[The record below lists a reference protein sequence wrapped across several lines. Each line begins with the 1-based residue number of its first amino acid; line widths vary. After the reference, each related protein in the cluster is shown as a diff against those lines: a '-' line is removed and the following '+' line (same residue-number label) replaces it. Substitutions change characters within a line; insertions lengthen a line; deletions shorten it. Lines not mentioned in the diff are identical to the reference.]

1 VETGQRS
8 SPIADSFA
16 TRFKWIG
23 ARTPR
28 EHVTIGIILLIFG
41 VVAFGISPW
50 LAWFTVTSGL
60 LLLTWHTRMQGT
72 WRGLLYF
79 FALLPVLHWFNAI
92 SEFLFHE
99 DAVTGLLLARD
110 RASPFEI
117 GSGLIIAVAAS
128 IGLVAVIRHKPRA
141 TDVPVGTAKAGSG
154 QTGPVQWAN
163 VPVHTFADVG
173 GMDAEKR
180 RIAAVVNNRLHPER
194 FQRHGVTQNGIL
206 LYGPRGTGKTFLAEA
221 TAGEFRINYYCVQP
235 TSLVSGQIGSSEAN
249 IRAAFQRAHQFRPVL
264 FFIDELDS
272 IGTQRQQL
280 GRLDDVG
287 GGARAYNAIVTELMQ
302 CVDRYRSE
310 PGFILMAATNF
321 YDGLDEALVR
331 DLRFDEK
338 IRVDL
343 PDATAREQIL
353 TAQLA
358 KRLWTPFPVKPV
370 AERTPGWSAA
380 RLAALVNKAASSA
393 ALENRRIEER
403 DLQRAFDD
411 TGGTDRPLLKPVD
424 WDDLVLSPPVERDLR
439 NLIRLMNPGEAE
451 RLKVPLPTGLLLVGP
466 PGNGK
471 TSIAHLLATQTRR
484 SFYPIA
490 PADVPTPDKLALAF
504 SRARE
509 NSPSILFIDELDG
522 LLPRGDNGYYK
533 GQHQIQLVEQ
543 ALMLMS
549 QLDPANQVF
558 LVGTTN
564 HIEDID
570 PRVLRGGRFTEKIE
584 ICVPDDSGYLRLIET
599 YLGPIPLAADLT
611 RNDLLARLRG
621 ISPADLQALVNTA
634 KRMAMNRMEEGE
646 QTLPSLIWDD
656 FEKALTRNQIAPQN
670 PKTRGP
676 WPPAV
681 L

>member
-1 VETGQRS
+1 METGQRY

-16 TRFKWIG
+16 SRLKWISG
-23 ARTPR
+23 RPPR
-28 EHVTIGIILLIFG
+28 EHVTIGIILLVFG

-50 LAWFTVTSGL
+50 LAWFTVASGL

-92 SEFLFHE
+92 NEFLFHE

-110 RASPFEI
+110 RASPLEV
-117 GSGLIIAVAAS
+117 GSGLIIAVAAG
-128 IGLVAVIRHKPRA
+128 IGLVAVIRHRPRA
-141 TDVPVGTAKAGSG
+141 SDVRGQAAAKAGAG
-154 QTGPVQWAN
+154 KAGPVQWSN
-163 VPVHTFADVG
+163 IPVHTFADVG

-180 RIAAVVNNRLHPER
+180 RICGGGEQPACTPKDSSDTESPRTGFCCMAHAAPARHFWPRLRRASSGSTIYH
-194 FQRHGVTQNGIL
+194 
-206 LYGPRGTGKTFLAEA
+206 
-221 TAGEFRINYYCVQP
+221 VQP
-235 TSLVSGQIGSSEAN
+235 TALVSGQIGSSEAN
-249 IRAAFQRAHQFRPVL
+249 IRAAFQRAYQFRPVL

-280 GRLDDVG
+280 GQHDDVG

-343 PDATAREQIL
+343 PDEAAREQIL

-358 KRLWTPFPVKPV
+358 KRFWTPFPLKPF

-380 RLAALVNKAASSA
+380 KLASLVNRAGSSA
-393 ALENRRIEER
+393 ALENRRMEQQ

-411 TGGTDRPLLKPVD
+411 TGGTDRPLIKSVD
-424 WDDLVLSPPVERDLR
+424 WDDLVLSPAVERDLR
-439 NLIRLMNPGEAE
+439 NLIRLMKPGEAE
-451 RLKVPLPTGLLLVGP
+451 RLNVPVPTGLLLVGP
-466 PGNGK
+466 PGYGK

-484 SFYPIA
+484 SFYPIT
-490 PADVPTPDKLALAF
+490 PADVPTPDKLVQAF
-504 SRARE
+504 DRARE
-509 NSPSILFIDELDG
+509 NSPSILFLDEIDG

-533 GQHQIQLVEQ
+533 GQHQIQFVDQ

-564 HIEDID
+564 HIDDID
-570 PRVLRGGRFTEKIE
+570 PRVMRGGRFTEKIE
-584 ICVPDDSGYLRLIET
+584 VCAPDDSGYLRLIEK
-599 YLGPIPLAADLT
+599 YLGSIPLAANLT
-611 RNDLLARLRG
+611 RNAILARLKG
-621 ISPADLQALVNTA
+621 ISPADLQAVVSTA
-634 KRMAMNRMEEGE
+634 KRMAMNRMDESDDA
-646 QTLPSLIWDD
+646 LPPLILED
-656 FEKALTRNQIAPQN
+656 FEKALERIQ
-670 PKTRGP
+670 
-676 WPPAV
+676 V
-681 L
+681 SL

>member
-1 VETGQRS
+1 
-8 SPIADSFA
+8 
-16 TRFKWIG
+16 
-23 ARTPR
+23 
-28 EHVTIGIILLIFG
+28 
-41 VVAFGISPW
+41 
-50 LAWFTVTSGL
+50 
-60 LLLTWHTRMQGT
+60 MQGT

-110 RASPFEI
+110 RASPLEV
-117 GSGLIIAVAAS
+117 GSGLIIAIVAG
-128 IGLVAVIRHKPRA
+128 IGLVVVIRHRPRA
-141 TDVPVGTAKAGSG
+141 GDVAVRSAMAGVG
-154 QTGPVQWAN
+154 QTGAVQWTN
-163 VPVHTFADVG
+163 IPVHTFADVG
-173 GMDAEKR
+173 GMETEKR
-180 RIAAVVNNRLHPER
+180 RIAAVVNNRLHPEK

-206 LYGPRGTGKTFLAEA
+206 LHGPRGTGKPFLAEA
-221 TAGEFRINYYCVQP
+221 TAGEFRINYYHVQP
-235 TSLVSGQIGSSEAN
+235 TALVSGQIGSSEAN

-343 PDATAREQIL
+343 PDAAVREQIL

-358 KRLWTPFPVKPV
+358 KRLWSPFPLKPF
-370 AERTPGWSAA
+370 AARTPGWSAA
-380 RLAALVNKAASSA
+380 RLAALVNRAASSA

-411 TGGTDRPLLKPVD
+411 TGGADRPLLKPVD
-424 WDDLVLSPPVERDLR
+424 WDDLVLSPPAERDLR
-439 NLIRLMNPGEAE
+439 NLIRLINPGEAE
-451 RLKVPLPTGLLLVGP
+451 RLRMPLPTGLLLVGP

-471 TSIAHLLATQTRR
+471 TSIAHLLASQTRR
-484 SFYPIA
+484 SFYPIS
-490 PADVPTPDKLALAF
+490 PSDVPTPDKLVQDF

-509 NSPSILFIDELDG
+509 NSPSILFIDEIDG

-558 LVGTTN
+558 LVATTN
-564 HIEDID
+564 HIDDID

-584 ICVPDDSGYLRLIET
+584 VSVPDDGGYLRLIEK
-599 YLGPIPLAADLT
+599 YLGPIQLAAELAKT
-611 RNDLLARLRG
+611 DLLSRLRG

-634 KRMAMNRMEEGE
+634 KRMAMNRMEEGAE
-646 QTLPSLIWDD
+646 GLPPLIWDD
-656 FEKALTRNQIAPQN
+656 FEMALQRNQ
-670 PKTRGP
+670 
-676 WPPAV
+676 V
-681 L
+681 HL